1 MEPFVRR
8 YNLDNRRFALVVQTV
23 RTDQP
28 VSPQPSLIAFSYH
41 RIDGVLVGALY
52 GEAFVEGSLLG
63 RFIAAD
69 RIEAVFHCLS
79 ATLSL
84 ASGRSEVVIGCG
96 PESRLTLSLD
106 WQWLWGRTGRGA
118 APYSAW

>member
-52 GEAFVEGSLLG
+52 GGAFVEGSLLG

-84 ASGRSEVVIGCG
+84 ASGRIEGVIGCG
-96 PESRLTLSLD
+96 PEGRLTLSLD

-118 APYSAW
+118 ALFSEW

>member
-8 YNLDNRRFALVVQTV
+8 YNLDNRRFALV
-23 RTDQP
+23 RTAAADR
-28 VSPQPSLIAFSYH
+28 LAFPPAARIDFSFH
-41 RIDGVLVGALY
+41 RIDGVLVGTLH
-52 GEAFVEGSLLG
+52 GDPFVEGSLLG
-63 RFIAAD
+63 RFVAAD

-84 ASGRSEVVIGCG
+84 VSGRIEGVIGCG
-96 PESRLTLSLD
+96 PEGRLTLSLD

-118 APYSAW
+118 ALFSEW